1 MRNMPTERLAVVN
14 TWSAEAV
21 IGTIAMPLTQ
31 PQNNSPGIDVG
42 HLTGVRFTHLGEG
55 LNYLYTTPSFMN

>member
-1 MRNMPTERLAVVN
+1 MPTESLAVVN

-21 IGTIAMPLTQ
+21 IGTIAMLLTQ

-42 HLTGVRFTHLGEG
+42 YLIDVRVTHMGDIS
-55 LNYLYTTPSFMN
+55 NYLYTMRSFMN

>member
-31 PQNNSPGIDVG
+31 PQNNSSGIDVG
-42 HLTGVRFTHLGEG
+42 HLIDVRVTHMGEVFE
-55 LNYLYTTPSFMN
+55 YLYTTPSFKS